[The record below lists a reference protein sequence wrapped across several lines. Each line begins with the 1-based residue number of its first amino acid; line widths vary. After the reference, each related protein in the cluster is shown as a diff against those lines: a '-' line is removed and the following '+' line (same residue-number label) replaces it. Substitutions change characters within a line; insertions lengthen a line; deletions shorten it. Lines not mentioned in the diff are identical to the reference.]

1 MILVFIFF
9 LICHCWFAQANFFW
23 SLHWCSCHW
32 WWKLPKPCSWLLC
45 WYLHHLIRC
54 LLFPKWSFF
63 LFSIGSNW
71 APPCHYCFYSFYH
84 FNHVILAFHQLWYH
98 LCVMVFIFHVAFL
111 IPVTISPSS
120 PVFYYIHSHDET
132 HHAGRYSHVIH
143 FLNCEPLRGAIVIL
157 HLAFYSVS
165 LVVTPS
171 NAWVFPHFL
180 WCFTF

>member
-1 MILVFIFF
+1 MKTTETLQLVTVLISSPSDKMFTLSKVIILLVLYRFKLSPTLSLLF
-9 LICHCWFAQANFFW
+9 LLILSFQ
-23 SLHWCSCHW
+23 SCH
-32 WWKLPKPCSWLLC
+32 PC
-45 WYLHHLIRC
+45 
-54 LLFPKWSFF
+54 
-63 LFSIGSNW
+63 FS
-71 APPCHYCFYSFYH
+71 P
-84 FNHVILAFHQLWYH
+84 VQWYH